1 MKNDALSV
9 TIQKI
14 FAKGFTFL
22 FLAISATILLSTLGT
37 AAGQLLHGEDLTQ
50 IIIKIVNAGV
60 IAMAVFELAMVI
72 SKEYGEEEGHDVIV
86 MLRRTLPR
94 FIGTVCVA
102 LSLEGLIMVIKYS
115 QLDLAGNLYY
125 PVAII
130 VSAALLLIALGAFL
144 RLAPNRG
151 MDMPQAAHE
160 AVTVSSS
167 AGRVAAAPAI
177 AARCC

>member
-9 TIQKI
+9 SIQKI

-37 AAGQLLHGEDLTQ
+37 AAGQLLHGEDITQ
-50 IIIKIVNAGV
+50 IVIRIVNAGV

-151 MDMPQAAHE
+151 MDLPLLAHE
-160 AVTVSSS
+160 AVTVPST
-167 AGRVAAAPAI
+167 ARARAAIPAVAAG
-177 AARCC
+177 CC

>member
-1 MKNDALSV
+1 MKSDALSV

-72 SKEYGEEEGHDVIV
+72 SKEYGEEEGHDVII

-130 VSAALLLIALGAFL
+130 VSAALLLTALGAFL
-144 RLAPNRG
+144 RLAPDRG
-151 MDMPQAAHE
+151 MDVPLPAYEAAP
-160 AVTVSSS
+160 VSSPT
-167 AGRVAAAPAI
+167 GTTGAAPAV

>member
-1 MKNDALSV
+1 MKNDAWSA
-9 TIQKI
+9 TIQKV
-14 FAKGFTFL
+14 FARAFTFL
-22 FLAISATILLSTLGT
+22 FLAISATILFSTLGM
-37 AAGQLLHGEDLTQ
+37 AVGQLLHGEDITQ
-50 IIIKIVNAGV
+50 IVIKIVNAGV

-115 QLDLAGNLYY
+115 QLDLAGNLHY

-130 VSAALLLIALGAFL
+130 VSAALLLTALGAFL

-151 MDMPQAAHE
+151 MDASLPAREAA
-160 AVTVSSS
+160 TVSSLT
-167 AGRVAAAPAI
+167 GKPGAAPAA

>member
-9 TIQKI
+9 TIQKV

-37 AAGQLLHGEDLTQ
+37 AVGQLLHGEDITQ
-50 IIIKIVNAGV
+50 IVIKIVNAGV

-151 MDMPQAAHE
+151 MDVPLLAPEAAS
-160 AVTVSSS
+160 VNSL
-167 AGRVAAAPAI
+167 AGRTGAVPVV